1 VDYHITAIVSIAGTW
16 IMPVMSVNPW
26 LIPVVILL
34 LPIVLTLCLQ
44 WVVFHS
50 QEAEQKRVW
59 AAYRRFGRIILVG
72 TVAGWWVT
80 WDLDGRAAIIST
92 IVSRWLH
99 TSSAETLLF
108 WVLPSVSLGTFLL
121 LCNTVDR
128 SILRLKWRFTDA
140 LLQAWWKL
148 VSFVIP
154 LLLVAAGFDAI
165 LEKKLRGIAWLLA
178 AGAVSKIGTGFLRW
192 AEGMKLNALKSGELR
207 NRALSAARRMGVTL
221 SRVYVVP
228 AGKGHL
234 TNAYGMSNA
243 IGLTDNLGKYLTKMQ
258 IEFVIAHELAHVKL
272 KHGRKHFLLVIAIF
286 SGIAVLLFSL
296 PREAMSFRL
305 LIQIIAML
313 GPLLVSY
320 YCSRRFEYSAD
331 GEAVG
336 FTGDPETAIRAL
348 VSLYQAR
355 ELSGSG
361 DGLTELFMTHPTL
374 AQRVHAIA
382 SQGHLSAHSLT
393 DIKSS

>member
-1 VDYHITAIVSIAGTW
+1 
-16 IMPVMSVNPW
+16 
-26 LIPVVILL
+26 
-34 LPIVLTLCLQ
+34 
-44 WVVFHS
+44 
-50 QEAEQKRVW
+50 
-59 AAYRRFGRIILVG
+59 
-72 TVAGWWVT
+72 
-80 WDLDGRAAIIST
+80 
-92 IVSRWLH
+92 
-99 TSSAETLLF
+99 
-108 WVLPSVSLGTFLL
+108 
-121 LCNTVDR
+121 
-128 SILRLKWRFTDA
+128 
-140 LLQAWWKL
+140 
-148 VSFVIP
+148 
-154 LLLVAAGFDAI
+154 
-165 LEKKLRGIAWLLA
+165 
-178 AGAVSKIGTGFLRW
+178 
-192 AEGMKLNALKSGELR
+192 
-207 NRALSAARRMGVTL
+207 
-221 SRVYVVP
+221 
-228 AGKGHL
+228 
-234 TNAYGMSNA
+234 MSNA

-272 KHGRKHFLLVIAIF
+272 KHGRKHFLLVVAIF

-313 GPLLVSY
+313 GPLLVFF

-382 SQGHLSAHSLT
+382 SQEHLSADSLT

>member
-1 VDYHITAIVSIAGTW
+1 
-16 IMPVMSVNPW
+16 M
-26 LIPVVILL
+26 
-34 LPIVLTLCLQ
+34 
-44 WVVFHS
+44 
-50 QEAEQKRVW
+50 
-59 AAYRRFGRIILVG
+59 ILVG
-72 TVAGWWVT
+72 TVGGWWVT

-92 IVSRWLH
+92 IVSRWLD
-99 TSSAETLLF
+99 TSSAETLIC
-108 WVLPSVSLGTFLL
+108 WVRPAVSLGTFLL

-178 AGAVSKIGTGFLRW
+178 AGAGSEIGTGVLRW

-207 NRALSAARRMGVTL
+207 KKSLSAAPRMGVTL

-258 IEFVIAHELAHVKL
+258 I
-272 KHGRKHFLLVIAIF
+272 
-286 SGIAVLLFSL
+286 
-296 PREAMSFRL
+296 
-305 LIQIIAML
+305 
-313 GPLLVSY
+313 
-320 YCSRRFEYSAD
+320 
-331 GEAVG
+331 
-336 FTGDPETAIRAL
+336 
-348 VSLYQAR
+348 
-355 ELSGSG
+355 
-361 DGLTELFMTHPTL
+361 
-374 AQRVHAIA
+374 
-382 SQGHLSAHSLT
+382 
-393 DIKSS
+393 